1 MFAGDAMENKNEL
14 RKVAIGYLRE
24 HGQFV
29 IGDIETPS
37 FIRKEFNLI
46 YREKESK
53 KISGTVPGP
62 VTKLFNILFGDEEI
76 SFA

>member
-1 MFAGDAMENKNEL
+1 MEYKNEL
-14 RKVAIGYLRE
+14 KRISAEYLRE

-29 IGDIETPS
+29 IGDIDTPS

-46 YREKESK
+46 YREKRTE
-53 KISGTVPGP
+53 KISGQVPGP

>member
-1 MFAGDAMENKNEL
+1 MNHKYELSKVSVDYLEENGN
-14 RKVAIGYLRE
+14 
-24 HGQFV
+24 FV
-29 IGDIETPS
+29 IGDLDTPS

-46 YREKESK
+46 YRENESE

-62 VTKLFNILFGDEEI
+62 VTKLFNVLFGDEEI